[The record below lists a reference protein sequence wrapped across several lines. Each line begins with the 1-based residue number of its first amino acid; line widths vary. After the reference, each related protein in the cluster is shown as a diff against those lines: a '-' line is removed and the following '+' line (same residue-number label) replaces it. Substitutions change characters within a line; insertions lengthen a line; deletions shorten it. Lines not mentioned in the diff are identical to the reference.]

1 MNLPDLSNP
10 AVFVGLGPLGLGYI
24 LEAGG
29 SGYFRQRS
37 VQPHLDAGRLRL
49 VPRAPEFIHP
59 AYAVYSAN
67 ADDRLLGSALE
78 GLRHIALSE
87 SERP

>member
-1 MNLPDLSNP
+1 MSFPDLSNP
-10 AVFVGLGPLGLGYI
+10 GVFVGLGPLGLSYI

-37 VQPHLDAGRLRL
+37 VQPYLDRGRLKL
-49 VPRAPEFIHP
+49 VPKAPDFVYP

-67 ADDRLLGSALE
+67 ADERLLTAALE
-78 GLRHIALSE
+78 GLRRVAASE
-87 SERP
+87 AG